1 MLLRLMPLLRPGGRL
16 VFTVKF
22 FGRNYRA
29 DLVAG
34 YGQGKEEVVQEVV
47 NQLGDLVEDV
57 QCVWLLSNTVF
68 ERTLIASRS
77 NSRHED
83 CNRAVEAAL
92 P

>member
-1 MLLRLMPLLRPGGRL
+1 MLLKLMPLLKPQGRL

-34 YGQGKEEVVQEVV
+34 YGPGKEEVVQEVID
-47 NQLGDLVEDV
+47 QLGSLVEDV

-68 ERTLIASRS
+68 ERTLIATRS
-77 NSRHED
+77 SMPFHD
-83 CNRAVEAAL
+83 QS
-92 P
+92 